1 LVEAWVD
8 SAAGRCAAFRFTIPN
23 SLDSA
28 HAFPPQY
35 VFGSEGRNALRGPG
49 YANLDFSVLR
59 TFRIRKA
66 MSLQFRAE
74 FFNGLNHPSF
84 SNPNGTLNNSQ
95 FGVISGASSP
105 RDIQFGLK
113 LVF

>member
-1 LVEAWVD
+1 
-8 SAAGRCAAFRFTIPN
+8 
-23 SLDSA
+23 
-28 HAFPPQY
+28 
-35 VFGSEGRNALRGPG
+35 
-49 YANLDFSVLR
+49 
-59 TFRIRKA
+59 

-74 FFNGLNHPSF
+74 FFNGLNHPNF

-95 FGVISGASSP
+95 FGVISGATSP